1 MGSVMNFK
9 VEYIKDGSIWKATT
23 DVFPSSLGI
32 GKSKKEADESL
43 GFWIRH
49 QAQYMAK
56 ALGV

>member
-1 MGSVMNFK
+1 MNFK